1 MTAKPLIYCTQGFRA
16 HVPRV
21 RDYLWL
27 GRDGMKMNGTNGSQL
42 WDTAFTIQAFTECR
56 IRHEFEVRV

>member
-1 MTAKPLIYCTQGFRA
+1 M
-16 HVPRV
+16 PRV

-42 WDTAFTIQAFTECR
+42 WDTAFTIQAFTECK
-56 IRHEFEVRV
+56 IRHEYEVGEYAAQRCVFVLLSNY